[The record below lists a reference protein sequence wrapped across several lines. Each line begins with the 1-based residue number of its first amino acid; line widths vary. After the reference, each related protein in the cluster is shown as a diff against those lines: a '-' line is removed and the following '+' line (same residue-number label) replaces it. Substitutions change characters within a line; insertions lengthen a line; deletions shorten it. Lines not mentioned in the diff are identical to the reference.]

1 MMNVLLVLNTGSSS
15 MKFEIF
21 GYDALNKLAKGKVT
35 GIGTEARLSATITA
49 GDVHIDRAL
58 AANDHETAMGAVI
71 DLIDRYDDA
80 WRMVATVH
88 RIVHG
93 GADFVAPVIVT
104 PQILRRLA
112 ALAPLAPL
120 HQPYNLAG
128 IAASDR
134 LSDAPDIACFDT
146 AFHAGHAPLFQAFAV
161 DASLRAQGIRRYG
174 FHGLSYEWI
183 SRVLAS
189 EHPDLARG
197 RVVVGHLGNGAS
209 LCALRDGIS
218 VDTTMGMTAL
228 DGLPM
233 GSRTGAIDP
242 GAVTYMLRQLGMS
255 ADEVEHALY
264 ERSGLKGL
272 SGLSNDV
279 KTLLESTDSR
289 AGFALDYFAL
299 KVAQFT
305 AMMAVSMGGLDAF
318 VFTGGVGENAGPV
331 RDAILVRLKFL
342 PPFQTLIIPTNEERM
357 LAIHGKALLEAGRSG

>member
-305 AMMAVSMGGLDAF
+305 AMMAVSMGGLDTF